1 MSYLDAFSRVGAAIA
16 SVGRAPTTEQPVARA
31 RLLLAASL
39 FGLVAQ
45 GASAQNLQDRPY
57 GDARGSTVYEVDPE
71 SGRFRG
77 PPISTDGQDLR
88 AIGAVPVPTVMNG
101 GGFGPTGND
110 YYGNVLLATPQ
121 GPRRASDGYVLAPAY
136 RAPPLR

>member
-1 MSYLDAFSRVGAAIA
+1 M
-16 SVGRAPTTEQPVARA
+16 APA
-31 RLLLAASL
+31 RLLLAAAL
-39 FGLVAQ
+39 LGLTAQ
-45 GASAQNLQDRPY
+45 AGQAQTLQDRPY
-57 GDARGSTVYEVDPE
+57 GEARGPVVYQVDPE

-110 YYGNVLLATPQ
+110 YFGNVLIATPQ
-121 GPRRASDGYVLAPAY
+121 GPRRTSDGYVLAPAY
-136 RAPPLR
+136 KAPPLR

>member
-1 MSYLDAFSRVGAAIA
+1 M
-16 SVGRAPTTEQPVARA
+16 ARA

-39 FGLVAQ
+39 LGLAAQ
-45 GASAQNLQDRPY
+45 GAAAQTLQDRPY
-57 GDARGSTVYEVDPE
+57 GEARAPVVYQVDPE

-101 GGFGPTGND
+101 GSFGPTGND
-110 YYGNVLLATPQ
+110 YFGNMLTVTPN

-136 RAPPLR
+136 KAPPLR

>member
-1 MSYLDAFSRVGAAIA
+1 MARV
-16 SVGRAPTTEQPVARA
+16 

-39 FGLVAQ
+39 LGLAAQ
-45 GASAQNLQDRPY
+45 GAHAQTLQDRPY
-57 GDARGSTVYEVDPE
+57 GEARGPVVHQVDPE

-77 PPISTDGQDLR
+77 PPISTEGQDLR

-110 YYGNVLLATPQ
+110 YYGNMLIATPQ
-121 GPRRASDGYVLAPAY
+121 GPRRTSDGYVLAPAY
-136 RAPPLR
+136 KSPPLR